1 MAAKKKVAAKAAKS
15 PKNAILASARKAV
28 KKAKKVVAKKKGP
41 AGAQKAKRRPVDLA
55 QKAITQARLA
65 AKFSRVV
72 ANLEKRAVKAAQT
85 ALVRHAH
92 KYSAKVVA
100 KLEAIAGVGEP
111 VVLKKKQC
119 RYSPKQEAELA
130 VIGEAA
136 ESGWAEKALEKADD
150 LSVLY
155 AAYAQRPAAQQVT
168 ERVEDVIDSDV
179 RVSPDP
185 EAVREVHEESSEAD
199 ALEVVRQV
207 LKGTF

>member
-1 MAAKKKVAAKAAKS
+1 MAAKKKVAAKAAKN
-15 PKNAILASARKAV
+15 PKKNAILASARKAV
-28 KKAKKVVAKKKGP
+28 KKAKKVVTKKKGL

-119 RYSPKQEAELA
+119 RYSPKREAELA
-130 VIGEAA
+130 IVAEAT
-136 ESGWAEKALEKADD
+136 ESAAKADD

-207 LKGTF
+207 QKGTF